1 MDRRL
6 KDQVALVTGGSQGI
20 GREVAL
26 TLAREG
32 AAVAIIHLDEP
43 PHPDRAAGVV
53 AEIAAAGGR
62 ALALSADVADRRAVD
77 AAVAEVITRYGKI
90 DIAVTAAGVP
100 SRTPLLDLTGETWDR
115 VVAVNL
121 TGTFNV
127 IHAVA
132 PHMAA
137 TKSGKIVTV
146 ASQQWI
152 TGRGKPAY
160 VASKAAVVGLTK
172 SVAIELGPLGINVNC
187 LAPGATE
194 TEMLST
200 APGIDAE
207 YIARLPLRRLGQ
219 PRDMANAVLFL
230 VLDQG
235 SYFTGQVL
243 SPNGGLTM
251 S

>member
-1 MDRRL
+1 MNGRL
-6 KDQVALVTGGSQGI
+6 EDQVAVVTGGSQGI

-32 AAVAIIHLDEP
+32 AAIAIIHLDDP
-43 PHPDRAAGVV
+43 PHPDRAARVV
-53 AEIAAAGGR
+53 SEIEAIGGR
-62 ALALSADVADRRAVD
+62 AIALSADVADRQTVD
-77 AAVAEVITRYGKI
+77 AAVAAVMARFGRV
-90 DIAVTAAGVP
+90 DIAVTAAGIP
-100 SRTPLLDLTGETWDR
+100 SRAPLLELEGETWDK
-115 VVAVNL
+115 VIAVNL

-137 TKSGKIVTV
+137 AGSGKIVTV
-146 ASQQWI
+146 ASQQWV

-207 YIARLPLRRLGQ
+207 YIARLPLRRLGH
-219 PRDMANAVLFL
+219 PSDMANAVLFL
-230 VLDQG
+230 VMEQS
-235 SYFTGQVL
+235 SYFAGQVL